1 MERIFIDFR
10 SLKSIKQLPVIIKE
24 SEAQEVVLL
33 NMSSRKYT
41 LDELLKINTYHY
53 FWKNDKIKVLVGK
66 HNHLG
71 QPVVAHRLNTTVFR
85 YLFNRDVKPIDVEVG
100 DRTKK
105 MYDLRNYGNN
115 IKQILIAISG
125 WYGFKLHTQTKSVIG
140 QDGHT
145 ARDAMGFELVYTT
158 SEYDQINVLVDKHIG
173 FKVLR
178 PFMKKMVFWKMVG
191 KEQKLVPVRLEKIIR
206 YFNSLYEKYIET
218 EYSQELYRVKQSI
231 EFSKDYKVKSYARV
245 LGLDPEDYSTMNE
258 LKILILMYMDLG
270 YLEYVDTTLSLPEL
284 LNVAET
290 YQDKNLA
297 IHIVRLLLTGDL
309 RITVGEDFD
318 LNDYSI
324 LRVVGAPI
332 EELKE

>member
-10 SLKSIKQLPVIIKE
+10 ILKSIKQLPVIIKE
-24 SEAQEVVLL
+24 SGAQEVVLL
-33 NMSSRKYT
+33 NVSSRKYT

-71 QPVVAHRLNTTVFR
+71 QPVVAHRLNTTVFKH
-85 YLFNRDVKPIDVEVG
+85 LFNRDIKPIEIEVG
-100 DRTKK
+100 EDHTKK

-115 IKQILIAISG
+115 IKQILIAMSS
-125 WYGFKLHTQTKSVIG
+125 WYNFVLYQQTRDLIG
-140 QDGHT
+140 QDGHVS
-145 ARDAMGFELVYTT
+145 RDAMGFQLSYTS
-158 SEYDQINVLVDKHIG
+158 SEYNKINVLVDKHVG

-178 PFMKKMVFWKMVG
+178 PFMKKMVFWKVVG

-245 LGLDPEDYSTMNE
+245 LGLDPEDYSTMN
-258 LKILILMYMDLG
+258 
-270 YLEYVDTTLSLPEL
+270 
-284 LNVAET
+284 
-290 YQDKNLA
+290 
-297 IHIVRLLLTGDL
+297 
-309 RITVGEDFD
+309 
-318 LNDYSI
+318 
-324 LRVVGAPI
+324 
-332 EELKE
+332 